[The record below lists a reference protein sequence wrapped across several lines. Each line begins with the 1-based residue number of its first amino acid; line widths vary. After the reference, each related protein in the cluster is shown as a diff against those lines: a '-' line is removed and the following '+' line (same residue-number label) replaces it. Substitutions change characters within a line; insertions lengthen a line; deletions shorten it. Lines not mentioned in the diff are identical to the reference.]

1 MRQLKEQLAVEKQA
15 WEENYMKKQETY
27 LMQKERELKE
37 QVRKDR
43 DKEIEMVIGRLEED
57 TQATRDECERVAEN
71 RIKYDLFAC
80 QTRKSL
86 LMRGHWT
93 RHPLLNFM
101 GFCGNIGRV
110 YVWTYQTRKVY
121 SCVVIDK

>member
-1 MRQLKEQLAVEKQA
+1 MHQLKEQLAVEKQA

-93 RHPLLNFM
+93 ATPSQFHRV
-101 GFCGNIGRV
+101 CGNIAEYMLDIPNAKGLLV
-110 YVWTYQTRKVY
+110 C
-121 SCVVIDK
+121 SH

>member
-1 MRQLKEQLAVEKQA
+1 MLSFTSLQTEVRQLKEQLAVEKQA

-71 RIKYDLFAC
+71 RIK
-80 QTRKSL
+80 
-86 LMRGHWT
+86 
-93 RHPLLNFM
+93 
-101 GFCGNIGRV
+101 
-110 YVWTYQTRKVY
+110 
-121 SCVVIDK
+121 